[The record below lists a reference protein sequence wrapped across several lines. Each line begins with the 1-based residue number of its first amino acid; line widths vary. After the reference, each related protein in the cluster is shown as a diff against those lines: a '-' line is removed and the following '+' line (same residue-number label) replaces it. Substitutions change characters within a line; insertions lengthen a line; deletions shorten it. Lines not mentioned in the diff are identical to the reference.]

1 MKYNEHSDL
10 SGQHAFLGASQ
21 HSWLNYTKEQLE
33 ERWKGEK
40 AKQEGTELH
49 ALAEQLI
56 RKKRKLR
63 GNDTLSTY
71 VNDAIGY
78 GMIPEQVLFY
88 SYNCFGTA
96 DAIKF
101 DERKKL
107 LRVHDLKTGARPVY
121 RIDKETDDIILDQLR
136 IYAALFC
143 LEYDIEPSN
152 IEIELRV
159 YQNNEIFTDVPKHE
173 DIEMIMEK
181 IISFDKFLDWIKI
194 EER

>member
-10 SGQHAFLGASQ
+10 EGQHAFLGASQ
-21 HSWLNYTKEQLE
+21 HAWLNYSKEQLE
-33 ERWKGEK
+33 ERWKNER
-40 AKQEGTELH
+40 AKREGTELH

-63 GNDTLSTY
+63 GNDTLSSY

-78 GMIPEQVLFY
+78 GMTPELLLFY

-96 DAIKF
+96 DAIKY

-107 LRVHDLKTGARPVY
+107 LRIHDLKTGYRPAY
-121 RIDKETDDIILDQLR
+121 RIDKETDEVILDQVR

-143 LEYDIEPSN
+143 LEYGIEPSD
-152 IEIELRV
+152 IDMELRI
-159 YQNNEIFTDVPKHE
+159 YQNDEIFKDIPKPE
-173 DIEMIMEK
+173 DINDIMEK
-181 IISFDKFLDWIKI
+181 IISFDKLIDWIKI

>member
-21 HSWLNYTKEQLE
+21 HSWLNYSKEQLE
-33 ERWKGEK
+33 DRWKSEK

-63 GNDTLSTY
+63 GTDTLSTY

-78 GMIPEQVLFY
+78 GMTPELVLFY

-96 DAIKF
+96 DAIKY

-107 LRVHDLKTGARPVY
+107 LRIHDLKTGARPVY
-121 RIDKETDDIILDQLR
+121 RINKETDEIILDQLR

-159 YQNNEIFTDVPKHE
+159 YQNNEIFTDIPKPE
-173 DIEMIMEK
+173 DINLIMEK
-181 IISFDKFLDWIKI
+181 IISFDKLIDWIKI

>member
-10 SGQHAFLGASQ
+10 EGQHAFLGASQ

-33 ERWKGEK
+33 ERWKSER

-63 GNDTLSTY
+63 GNDTLSNY

-78 GMIPEQVLFY
+78 GMTPELVLFY

-96 DAIKF
+96 DAIKY

-107 LRVHDLKTGARPVY
+107 LRIHDLKTGARPVY
-121 RIDKETDDIILDQLR
+121 RINKDTDEYILDQLR

-143 LEYDIEPSN
+143 LEYDIEPEN

-159 YQNNEIFTDVPKHE
+159 YQNNEIFTDIPLPE
-173 DIEMIMEK
+173 DIKQIMDK
-181 IISFDKFLDWIKI
+181 IISFDKFVDWIKI

>member
-21 HSWLNYTKEQLE
+21 HSWLNYSKEQLE
-33 ERWKGEK
+33 DRWKSEK

-63 GNDTLSTY
+63 GTDTLSTY

-78 GMIPEQVLFY
+78 GMTPELVLFY

-96 DAIKF
+96 DAIKY

-107 LRVHDLKTGARPVY
+107 LRIHDLKTGARPVY
-121 RIDKETDDIILDQLR
+121 RINKETDEIILDQLR
-136 IYAALFC
+136 IYTALFC

-159 YQNNEIFTDVPKHE
+159 YQNNEIFTDIPKPE
-173 DIEMIMEK
+173 DINLIMEK
-181 IISFDKFLDWIKI
+181 IISFDKLIDWIKI

>member
-1 MKYNEHSDL
+1 MKYNEHLDL
-10 SGQHAFLGASQ
+10 EGQHAFLGASQ
-21 HSWLNYTKEQLE
+21 HAWLNYSKDQLE
-33 ERWKGEK
+33 ERWKNER
-40 AKQEGTELH
+40 AKREGTELH

-63 GNDTLSTY
+63 GNDTLSSY

-78 GMIPEQVLFY
+78 GMTPELLLFY

-96 DAIKF
+96 DAIKY

-107 LRVHDLKTGARPVY
+107 LRIHDLKTGYRPAY
-121 RIDKETDDIILDQLR
+121 RIDKETDDVILDQVR

-143 LEYDIEPSN
+143 LEYGIEPSD
-152 IEIELRV
+152 IDMELRI
-159 YQNNEIFTDVPKHE
+159 YQNDEIFKDIPKPE
-173 DIEMIMEK
+173 DINEIMEK
-181 IISFDKFLDWIKI
+181 IISFDKLIDWIKI

>member
-10 SGQHAFLGASQ
+10 QGQHAFLGASQ

-33 ERWKGEK
+33 ERWKSER
-40 AKQEGTELH
+40 AKTEGTELH

-56 RKKRKLR
+56 KKKRKLR
-63 GNDTLSTY
+63 GNDTLSNY

-78 GMIPEQVLFY
+78 GMMPEMVLFY
-88 SYNCFGTA
+88 SFNCFGTA
-96 DAIKF
+96 DAIKY

-107 LRVHDLKTGARPVY
+107 LRIHDLKTGVRPVY
-121 RIDKETDDIILDQLR
+121 KIDKETGDYILDQLR

-143 LEYDIEPSN
+143 LEYDIEPNN

-159 YQNNEIFTDVPKHE
+159 YQNNEIIVDVPKPE
-173 DIEMIMEK
+173 DISEIMDK

>member
-21 HSWLNYTKEQLE
+21 HSWLNYSKEQLE
-33 ERWKGEK
+33 DRWKSEK

-63 GNDTLSTY
+63 GTDTLSTY

-78 GMIPEQVLFY
+78 GMTPELVLFY

-96 DAIKF
+96 DAIKY

-107 LRVHDLKTGARPVY
+107 LRIHDLKTGARPVY
-121 RIDKETDDIILDQLR
+121 RINKETDEIILDQLR
-136 IYAALFC
+136 IYASLFC

-159 YQNNEIFTDVPKHE
+159 YQNNEIFTDIPKPE
-173 DIEMIMEK
+173 DINLIMEK
-181 IISFDKFLDWIKI
+181 IISFDKLIDWIKI

>member
-1 MKYNEHSDL
+1 MKYNEHLDL
-10 SGQHAFLGASQ
+10 EGQHAFLGASQ
-21 HSWLNYTKEQLE
+21 HAWLNYSKDQLE
-33 ERWKGEK
+33 ERWKNER
-40 AKQEGTELH
+40 AKREGTELH

-63 GNDTLSTY
+63 GNDTLSSY

-78 GMIPEQVLFY
+78 GMTPELLLFY

-96 DAIKF
+96 DAIKY

-107 LRVHDLKTGARPVY
+107 LRIHDLKTGYRPAY
-121 RIDKETDDIILDQLR
+121 RIDKETDEVILDQVR

-143 LEYDIEPSN
+143 LEYGIEPSD
-152 IEIELRV
+152 IDMELRI
-159 YQNNEIFTDVPKHE
+159 YQNDEIFKDIPKPE
-173 DIEMIMEK
+173 DINEIMEK
-181 IISFDKFLDWIKI
+181 IISFDKLIDWIKI

>member
-10 SGQHAFLGASQ
+10 QGQHAFLGASQ
-21 HSWLNYTKEQLE
+21 HSWLNYSKEQLE
-33 ERWKGEK
+33 DRWKSER
-40 AKQEGTELH
+40 AKIEGTELH

-56 RKKRKLR
+56 KKKRKLR
-63 GNDTLSTY
+63 GNDTLSNY

-78 GMIPEQVLFY
+78 GMTPELVLFY
-88 SYNCFGTA
+88 SFNCFGTA
-96 DAIKF
+96 DTLKY

-107 LRVHDLKTGARPVY
+107 LRIHDLKTGVRPVY
-121 RIDKETDDIILDQLR
+121 RIDKETDEIILDQLR

-159 YQNNEIFTDVPKHE
+159 YQNNEIFTDIPKHE

>member
-33 ERWKGEK
+33 DRWKSAK

-63 GNDTLSTY
+63 GTDTLSTY

-78 GMIPEQVLFY
+78 GMTPELVLFY

-96 DAIKF
+96 DAIKY

-107 LRVHDLKTGARPVY
+107 LRIHDLKTGVGPVY
-121 RIDKETDDIILDQLR
+121 RIDKESGDIILDQLR

-159 YQNNEIFTDVPKHE
+159 YQNNEIFTDIPRPE
-173 DIEMIMEK
+173 DINLIMEK
-181 IISFDKFLDWIKI
+181 IISFDKLIDWIKI

>member
-10 SGQHAFLGASQ
+10 EGQHAFLGASQ

-33 ERWKGEK
+33 ERWKSER

-63 GNDTLSTY
+63 GNDTLSNY

-78 GMIPEQVLFY
+78 GMTPELVLFY

-96 DAIKF
+96 DALKY

-107 LRVHDLKTGARPVY
+107 LRIHDLKTGARPVY
-121 RIDKETDDIILDQLR
+121 RINKDTDEYILDQLR

-143 LEYDIEPSN
+143 LEYDIEPEN

-159 YQNNEIFTDVPKHE
+159 YQNNEIFTDIPLPE
-173 DIEMIMEK
+173 DIKQIMDK
-181 IISFDKFLDWIKI
+181 IISFDKFVDWIKI

>member
-10 SGQHAFLGASQ
+10 EGQHAFLGASQ

-33 ERWKGEK
+33 ERWKSER

-63 GNDTLSTY
+63 GNDTLSNY

-78 GMIPEQVLFY
+78 GMTPELVLFY

-96 DAIKF
+96 DTLKY

-107 LRVHDLKTGARPVY
+107 LRIHDLKTGARPVY
-121 RIDKETDDIILDQLR
+121 RINKDTDEYILDQLR

-143 LEYDIEPSN
+143 LEYDIEPEN

-159 YQNNEIFTDVPKHE
+159 YQNNEIFTDIPLPE
-173 DIEMIMEK
+173 DIKQIMDK
-181 IISFDKFLDWIKI
+181 IISFDKFVDWIKI